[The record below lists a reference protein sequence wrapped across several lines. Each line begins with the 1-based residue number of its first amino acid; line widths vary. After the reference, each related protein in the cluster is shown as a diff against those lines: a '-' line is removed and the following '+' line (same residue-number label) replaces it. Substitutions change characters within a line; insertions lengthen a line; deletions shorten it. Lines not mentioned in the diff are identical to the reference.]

1 MDVSYRLIRRI
12 DSPTGRG
19 TRCLWEVGDH
29 YIITSAVTIPHSGP
43 ETYVFRASR
52 EGEILSWIELDGSF
66 RGGLNHDTA
75 IAGYVES
82 LIRDK

>member
-12 DSPTGRG
+12 ESPTGRG
-19 TRCLWEVGDH
+19 TRWLWEVGDH
-29 YIITSAVTIPHSGP
+29 FVITSAVTVPYSGP
-43 ETYVFRASR
+43 ETYVFRASPD
-52 EGEILSWIELDGSF
+52 GEILSWRELDGSF

-82 LIRDK
+82 LMKKD